1 MKNSCCAATLLA
13 LICIPGC
20 GEHHAAG
27 QGHWGYE
34 GDHGP
39 AHWGALDAGFSA
51 CADGMS
57 QSPIDLVTG
66 AAVQEDLPDLTFDY
80 AFTPLDIVNNG
91 HTIQVNVASGQSL
104 MIGAD
109 TFGLAQF
116 HFHGP
121 SEHTLDGQHAAMEL
135 HLVHED
141 ASGNIA
147 VAGMMIRR
155 HAGRVSGCRRSGAVG
170 RGGALDH
177 DLRQGAFPRASGRA
191 RDGIDRPLVRDPDR
205 GAQVRRI
212 GLDGLRCEKQA
223 RDEVVARPRVRQVDY
238 QAAFHAAPCRPLFTL
253 SHCETGVS
261 ERTERGP
268 AEPIERPAARE
279 REKTARL
286 VERWAPGRHDCRMD
300 GTRDPDCTLCR
311 HFYITWRPPRTRGC
325 RAYGF
330 ESESYPSVAVLRESG
345 TACRQFEPKHAPTE
359 ENAARPRG
367 AP

>member
-147 VAGMMIRR
+147 VAGVMIRR

-170 RGGALDH
+170 RGG
-177 DLRQGAFPRASGRA
+177 RSRSRPSTGRLPP
-191 RDGIDRPLVRDPDR
+191 GIR
-205 GAQVRRI
+205 
-212 GLDGLRCEKQA
+212 
-223 RDEVVARPRVRQVDY
+223 ARPRWDRSAPGARSRPRSAGPSDRPGWPSVR
-238 QAAFHAAPCRPLFTL
+238 
-253 SHCETGVS
+253 ETGS
-261 ERTERGP
+261 RRSGC
-268 AEPIERPAARE
+268 PAASS
-279 REKTARL
+279 AGGL
-286 VERWAPGRHDCRMD
+286 PG
-300 GTRDPDCTLCR
+300 
-311 HFYITWRPPRTRGC
+311 
-325 RAYGF
+325 
-330 ESESYPSVAVLRESG
+330 SV
-345 TACRQFEPKHAPTE
+345 
-359 ENAARPRG
+359 PRG
-367 AP
+367 AVPPIVYAKSL